1 MFKRIAD
8 IKIDYNVGRN
18 IILKGWIHR
27 LRKQKEKTFI
37 ILRDDR
43 GDIIQVVCP
52 SKLCENLTIESSI
65 EITGILDKD
74 SRAPEG
80 GYEIKAEKVI
90 SFNIAEPDYPIGE
103 YQSDE
108 ILLDYRHLS
117 LRTRKMINVGKI
129 RNSLLK
135 YSRDWFYKEN
145 WMEITSTINS

>member
-8 IKIDYNVGRN
+8 IKIDYNVGRK
-18 IILKGWIHR
+18 IMLKGWIHR

-74 SRAPEG
+74 SKSSR
-80 GYEIKAEKVI
+80 
-90 SFNIAEPDYPIGE
+90 
-103 YQSDE
+103 
-108 ILLDYRHLS
+108 R
-117 LRTRKMINVGKI
+117 RI
-129 RNSLLK
+129 RNKS
-135 YSRDWFYKEN
+135 
-145 WMEITSTINS
+145 